1 MKPRFPHDDICLLR
15 DERGITLVEVLVSAV
30 VMVVLIT
37 SIYIGIMYAQR
48 ETLQNYRHR
57 AATLIAAGELE
68 RQYHYS
74 INHVIQIP
82 PQFDLFQGKPIDLV
96 PLDNRRMLEARLS
109 VESRMVPIVEHN
121 ISYEVYELRSI
132 VEWTDPESRKPM
144 RVVLHEDFYKR

>member
-57 AATLIAAGELE
+57 AATLIAAGEIE
-68 RQYHYS
+68 RQYNYS
-74 INHVIQIP
+74 INHVVQIP
-82 PQFDLFQGKPIDLV
+82 PQFDLFQNKKIDLV
-96 PLDNRRMLEARLS
+96 PLTDRKMLEATQS
-109 VESRMVPIVEHN
+109 VEVRSVQLVEHG
-121 ISYEVYELRSI
+121 ISYDVYELKSI
-132 VEWTDPESRKPM
+132 VEWVDPDTRKQM